1 MAWTANQVT
10 QNGNTTVTWT
20 TTGSA
25 LSTHDAVV
33 VGLTSNTAS
42 RLRLEWV
49 EGGRNPTSYRTRVRV
64 VGAGAVALRH
74 YAERMN

>member
-25 LSTHDAVV
+25 LSTHDCVV
-33 VGLTSNTAS
+33 VGLTSGTNS
-42 RLRLEWV
+42 RIRIDSIERGV
-49 EGGRNPTSYRTRVRV
+49 NPTSYRTRITV
-64 VGAGAVALRH
+64 VGAQAVAFRH
-74 YAERMN
+74 YAEQMD

>member
-20 TTGSA
+20 TTGSS

-33 VGLTSNTAS
+33 VGLTSGTSS
-42 RLRLEWV
+42 RIRLEWV
-49 EGGRNPTSYRTRVRV
+49 EAGRSPTSYRTRVRV
-64 VGAGAVALRH
+64 VGSNAVALRH
-74 YAERMN
+74 YAEQMN

>member
-10 QNGNTTVTWT
+10 QNGNTTVTWI

-25 LSTHDAVV
+25 LSTHDCVV
-33 VGLTSNTAS
+33 VGLTSGTTS
-42 RLRLEWV
+42 RIRIDSIERGV
-49 EGGRNPTSYRTRVRV
+49 NPRSYRTRITV
-64 VGAGAVALRH
+64 VGAQAVAFRH